1 MNLPEMREMIFK
13 FNAFMILRYERK
25 YLVHND
31 LLLYLRAAIRP
42 FVRPD
47 KFATSKGDFS
57 EYTVRSIYLD
67 SLQREAVYD
76 KIEGL
81 RDRKKLRI
89 RGYNMLKDDS
99 LVFLEIKRKISD
111 RIAKSRSPLLY
122 KDLNRILEYGEVEE
136 TLVTKNPGRIDD
148 ANRFLFNMHRFQMKP
163 VNLIVY
169 DREPYHGTFDPG
181 VRITF
186 DKNIRSTLFPEL
198 GDLYQAEDYEFPW
211 PDHFILEIK
220 YFDAPM
226 PSWAKSIVQHYNLKN
241 EALSKYVEGYT
252 CHPITGFN

>member
-1 MNLPEMREMIFK
+1 VELHDEKSDGDMT
-13 FNAFMILRYERK
+13 LRYERK

-31 LLLYLRAAIRP
+31 LLHTLRETIRP

-47 KFATSKGDFS
+47 TFARFNGDYS

-67 SLQREAVYD
+67 SLQRAAVYD
-76 KIEGL
+76 KLEGL

-89 RGYNMLKDDS
+89 RGYDTQQDDS
-99 LVFLEIKRKISD
+99 LIFLEIKRKIAD
-111 RIAKSRSPLLY
+111 RIAKNRAPLLY
-122 KDLNRILEYGEVEE
+122 KNLSRMLDYGEVEE
-136 TLVTKNPGRIDD
+136 TLLKKTPERVDD
-148 ANRFLFNMHRFQMKP
+148 ANRFLFNMHRYQMKP

-186 DKNIRSTLFPEL
+186 DKNIRSTLYPEF
-198 GDLYQAEDYEFPW
+198 GDLYQAQDYEFPW

-226 PSWAKSIVQHYNLKN
+226 PSWAKAMVQHFKLRH
-241 EALSKYVEGYT
+241 EALSKYVEGYA
-252 CHPITGFN
+252 CHPITRVT

>member
-1 MNLPEMREMIFK
+1 
-13 FNAFMILRYERK
+13 MILRYERK

-31 LLLYLRAAIRP
+31 LLPKLRSAIQP

-47 KFATSKGDFS
+47 NFAKTQGEFS

-67 SLQREAVYD
+67 SIQREAVYD

-89 RGYNMLKDDS
+89 RGYDTQQEDS

-111 RIAKSRSPLLY
+111 RISKNRAPLLY
-122 KDLNRILEYGEVEE
+122 KNLNRMLEFGDVEE
-136 TLVTKNPGRIDD
+136 TLLVKNSDRVDD

-169 DREPYHGTFDPG
+169 DREPYHGVFDPG

-186 DKNIRSTLFPEL
+186 DKNIRSTLYPEFNEL
-198 GDLYQAEDYEFPW
+198 FQSKDYEFPW

-226 PSWAKSIVQHYNLKN
+226 PSWAKSIVQHYKLRN
-241 EALSKYVEGYT
+241 EALSKYVSGYT
-252 CHPITGFN
+252 CHPITGFY